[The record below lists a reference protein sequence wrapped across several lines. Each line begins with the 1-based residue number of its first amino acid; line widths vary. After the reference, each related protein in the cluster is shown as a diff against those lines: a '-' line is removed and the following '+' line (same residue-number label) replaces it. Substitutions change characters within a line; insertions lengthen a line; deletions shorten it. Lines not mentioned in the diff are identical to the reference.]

1 MWSGVFLHG
10 KGNIDA
16 RFDGIANGE
25 VLAWGRVGD
34 GMGIEESLEIVDSG
48 FEIINIAARNL
59 TLADGIEADASHV
72 DFFAVGALGQF
83 LIASILHAAPSIHH
97 QPQRNKHVPQLF
109 MHRQWMMMHRYMYT
123 VGRGRGSGLTLRFRH
138 RLHAET
144 FRKLVVDAPV
154 AVAVVVLVLVVVV
167 EVAVAAVVLAPAED
181 EVVETASSGVS
192 GLFLIL

>member
-1 MWSGVFLHG
+1 MHG

-48 FEIINIAARNL
+48 FEIIDIASRNL

-83 LIASILHAAPSIHH
+83 LIASILHAAPSIYISRRETSMCHSCSC
-97 QPQRNKHVPQLF
+97 
-109 MHRQWMMMHRYMYT
+109 T
-123 VGRGRGSGLTLRFRH
+123 VNG
-138 RLHAET
+138 
-144 FRKLVVDAPV
+144 
-154 AVAVVVLVLVVVV
+154 
-167 EVAVAAVVLAPAED
+167 
-181 EVVETASSGVS
+181 
-192 GLFLIL
+192 